1 MMKKVNNGFI
11 ITVYNKLP
19 STFGFFDEVTFT
31 GLGVSRRKY
40 NMWIITHEYTVD
52 FHHFSIIIM

>member
-19 STFGFFDEVTFT
+19 STFGFFDKVTFT

-52 FHHFSIIIM
+52 FHH